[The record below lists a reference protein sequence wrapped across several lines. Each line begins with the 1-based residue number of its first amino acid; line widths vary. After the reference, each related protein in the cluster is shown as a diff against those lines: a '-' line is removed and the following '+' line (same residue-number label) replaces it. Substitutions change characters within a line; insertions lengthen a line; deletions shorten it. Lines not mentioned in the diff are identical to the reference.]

1 MEQALLYLLASNA
14 GTVVTRDRILDAVWG
29 ADFLGESNI
38 IDRQVRS
45 LRAKLHDDYRKPKYI
60 ETVAGAGYRFVGEA
74 EST

>member
-1 MEQALLYLLASNA
+1 
-14 GTVVTRDRILDAVWG
+14 
-29 ADFLGESNI
+29 
-38 IDRQVRS
+38 VRS